1 MSHRPPSAPH
11 NGAASTVRRGGWIAH
26 SPARLPL
33 FFSPLRRNKVL
44 AGKGAKIPR
53 AKKTGTTIVG
63 VVYADGVVLGADTRA
78 TEGDTVADKNCDK
91 IHYIA
96 VRPAPPPAAS
106 LAADTWRSPDVCV
119 RVSR

>member
-11 NGAASTVRRGGWIAH
+11 NGAASTVCRGGWIAH

-33 FFSPLRRNKVL
+33 LFLPLRRNKVL

-96 VRPAPPPAAS
+96 VRPAPPPAARGRRG
-106 LAADTWRSPDVCV
+106 DT
-119 RVSR
+119 